1 MDSDHLLPNGSRL
14 ILREARLSDA
24 EALLQ
29 HVAVVCEE
37 TDFLTMGPGDFVMT
51 VEEEEAFVRSCQ
63 EADNQLFLV
72 GLVDD
77 VLVCTLNFAGGHRP
91 RIQHAG
97 EFGMSVR
104 KSCWGLGMG
113 SRLVDALIEW
123 ASANPL
129 LTKINLRVREDN
141 TRAIRLYERK
151 GFVKEGTL
159 RREIRVKNQYFSLLW
174 MGLEL

>member
-1 MDSDHLLPNGSRL
+1 
-14 ILREARLSDA
+14 
-24 EALLQ
+24 
-29 HVAVVCEE
+29 
-37 TDFLTMGPGDFVMT
+37 
-51 VEEEEAFVRSCQ
+51 
-63 EADNQLFLV
+63 
-72 GLVDD
+72 
-77 VLVCTLNFAGGHRP
+77 
-91 RIQHAG
+91 
-97 EFGMSVR
+97 
-104 KSCWGLGMG
+104 MG

>member
-1 MDSDHLLPNGSRL
+1 
-14 ILREARLSDA
+14 
-24 EALLQ
+24 
-29 HVAVVCEE
+29 
-37 TDFLTMGPGDFVMT
+37 
-51 VEEEEAFVRSCQ
+51 
-63 EADNQLFLV
+63 
-72 GLVDD
+72 
-77 VLVCTLNFAGGHRP
+77 
-91 RIQHAG
+91 
-97 EFGMSVR
+97 MSVR